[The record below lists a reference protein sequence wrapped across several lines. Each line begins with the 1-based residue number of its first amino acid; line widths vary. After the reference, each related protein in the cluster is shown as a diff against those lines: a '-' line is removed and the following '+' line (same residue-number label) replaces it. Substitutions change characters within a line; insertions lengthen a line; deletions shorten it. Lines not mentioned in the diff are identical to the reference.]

1 MEDGEIHQGDLVTLF
16 HSNSKHEVLELG
28 LLLPFSVP
36 IHTLKAGNVGYVV
49 LGCRDNKQILLGDTL
64 CPSKSSAPVTPLPH
78 FSIPHRM
85 VFASVFPV
93 DQSSFE
99 DMRTAMERLLLND
112 NSVSVAQE
120 HSEALGMGFRC
131 GYLGV
136 LHMNIF
142 QERLFKEFGMPV
154 LVTAPFV
161 PHCAVLKKDHE
172 EVMVRKPSEMPP
184 PSELEQVLQPMTHVT
199 ILTPKE
205 TVSALMKLCRD
216 RRGEELAVQYL
227 DNKLVLMEYLLPWSE
242 VVTDF
247 YDTVKNVSSG
257 YASIE
262 YEEGGWEEDDVVKVD
277 ILINGKP
284 VDALA
289 FVCNRRQVE
298 TRGREILLRLKEEI
312 ARQQYEVILQA
323 AVGSKILAKERIP
336 PYRKDVLV
344 KGGKLVGG
352 GDSTRKR
359 KLLEAQKRGKKK
371 LRTISNVEIPQEA
384 FLAVLDRGHRQCCVC
399 WKQEKASAA
408 FGKENGPRKPIESQ
422 LEGRERGEGAER
434 RGGRETATRSRGAF
448 RRDRSTWKEI
458 SNVTCFR
465 RIDWSWAICS
475 SVSFTSVPF
484 PTIR

>member
-1 MEDGEIHQGDLVTLF
+1 M
-16 HSNSKHEVLELG
+16 
-28 LLLPFSVP
+28 
-36 IHTLKAGNVGYVV
+36 
-49 LGCRDNKQILLGDTL
+49 
-64 CPSKSSAPVTPLPH
+64 
-78 FSIPHRM
+78 
-85 VFASVFPV
+85 
-93 DQSSFE
+93 
-99 DMRTAMERLLLND
+99 
-112 NSVSVAQE
+112 SVAQE

-161 PHCAVLKKDHE
+161 PHRAVLKKDHE

-298 TRGREILLRLKEEI
+298 TRGR
-312 ARQQYEVILQA
+312 
-323 AVGSKILAKERIP
+323 GNP
-336 PYRKDVLV
+336 PSAE
-344 KGGKLVGG
+344 GGDRATTVRGDSPSGG
-352 GDSTRKR
+352 GVQDS
-359 KLLEAQKRGKKK
+359 
-371 LRTISNVEIPQEA
+371 
-384 FLAVLDRGHRQCCVC
+384 
-399 WKQEKASAA
+399 
-408 FGKENGPRKPIESQ
+408 
-422 LEGRERGEGAER
+422 GEGAHSAISEGRSGEGRQACR
-434 RGGRETATRSRGAF
+434 RR
-448 RRDRSTWKEI
+448 
-458 SNVTCFR
+458 
-465 RIDWSWAICS
+465 
-475 SVSFTSVPF
+475 
-484 PTIR
+484 